1 MRQKSAARGKKMAK
15 TENPSRYV
23 VAKIGGFVVEYS
35 YTYKYN
41 IFIRKFLKVI
51 KKWQINQFSSFL
63 KELKDILKEML

>member
-41 IFIRKFLKVI
+41 IFIRKF
-51 KKWQINQFSSFL
+51 FGEFL
-63 KELKDILKEML
+63 QYG